1 MGSSTFTQAAL
12 PLQATTPLGTD
23 KLLVSLI
30 EGEESISG
38 LFSYRAEFLSEDS
51 AVDFSQIVGKSV
63 TLQIGL
69 SSGDWQYINGI
80 AARFS
85 QSGRDKR
92 FTRYVAEIRP
102 SLWTLTMNANCQI
115 FQAMTAVDIIKKVF
129 NAAGFTAFKDST
141 TATYSTRDY
150 CVQYRETDFAFVS
163 RLMEEEGIF
172 YFFTHDASSHTMV
185 LADDSSAWG
194 TCTGL
199 TAARYGGDEGAW
211 ATDDVINEC
220 YIEQAVTVGQFKAD
234 DFNFITPS
242 TDLLATA
249 SGTDTSRSIYDYPGL
264 YTAQADGETITS
276 RRLAALEVP
285 GKAIRGA
292 SFCRSFHAGAKF
304 TLSGHYRDDANTD
317 YVIHH
322 LGVHATIDSY
332 SNSFE
337 AFPATITFHP
347 PQTTPRPVI
356 AGTQTASVVGKEGE
370 EIWTDQYGR
379 IVVKFHWDQ
388 AANSDEKSSCWIRV
402 AHGWAGKSWGSIF
415 LPRIGQ
421 EVVVTFLEGNPD
433 RPLVT
438 GCVYNGENV
447 VPYTL
452 PDDQTKS
459 TVKSSSSKGGE
470 GSNEIRFEDKAGSEE
485 IFIHAQKDL
494 NTNVDGSETHLVK
507 LKRMVRVTA
516 AEVHAVQATRD
527 LSVTGVETHTNED
540 KFTWTAKGDYTLK
553 VSGNLLID
561 CSGSVTI
568 KSGTTFDNKAGT
580 ALTNNAGTELTNKA
594 GTNLTND
601 AGVSLT
607 NKAAASQTVDGGG
620 MLTLKGGLVKIN

>member
-12 PLQATTPLGTD
+12 PLKITTPLGED
-23 KLLVSLI
+23 KLLVRTVD
-30 EGEESISG
+30 GEEGISS
-38 LFSYRAEFLSEDS
+38 LFYYRAEFISEDS
-51 AVDFSQIVGKSV
+51 AVDFTQIVGKSV

-69 SSGDWQYINGI
+69 SSGDWQYVNGI

-102 SLWTLTMNANCQI
+102 TLWTLTMNADCKI
-115 FQAMTAVDIIKKVF
+115 FQNMSAMDIIKKVF
-129 NAAGFTAFKDST
+129 NDRGFTAFKDST
-141 TATYSTRDY
+141 TATYSPREY

-163 RLMEEEGIF
+163 RLMEEEGIC
-172 YFFTHDASSHTMV
+172 YFFTHDSSSHTMV

-220 YIEQAVTVGQFKAD
+220 FVEQSVTVGQYKAD
-234 DFNFITPS
+234 DYNFLTPS

-249 SGTDTSRSIYDYPGL
+249 SGADTTRSVYDYPGL
-264 YTAQADGETITS
+264 YTAASDGETITS
-276 RRLAALEVP
+276 RRLASFEAD
-285 GKAIRGA
+285 GKSIRGS
-292 SFCRSFHAGAKF
+292 SFVRSFHAGAKF

-317 YVIHH
+317 YVVRR
-322 LGVHATIDSY
+322 LTLHATIDSY

-337 AFPATITFHP
+337 AFPASITFRP
-347 PQTTPRPVI
+347 PVITPRPVI
-356 AGTQTASVVGKEGE
+356 AGTQTAKVVGKEGE

-379 IVVKFHWDQ
+379 IVVQFHWDQ
-388 AANSDEKSSCWIRV
+388 VGTNDEKSSCWIRV
-402 AHGWAGKSWGSIF
+402 AQGWAGKAWGGLF
-415 LPRIGQ
+415 LPRVGM

-447 VPYTL
+447 LPYTL

-459 TVKSSSSKGGE
+459 TIKSSSSKGGE
-470 GSNEIRFEDKAGSEE
+470 GFNELRFEDKAGSEE
-485 IFIHAQKDL
+485 IFLHAQKDL
-494 NTNVDGSETHLVK
+494 NTNVLGSETHLVSM
-507 LKRMVRVTA
+507 KRTVRVTA
-516 AEVHAVQATRD
+516 AELHAVQATRD
-527 LSVTGVETHTNED
+527 LSVTGDETHTNEG
-540 KFTWTAKGDYTLK
+540 KFIWTAKSDYTLK
-553 VSGNLLID
+553 ISGNLLID
-561 CSGSVTI
+561 CAGSVTI

-620 MLTLKGGLVKIN
+620 MLTLKGGMVKIN